1 MADKNKAPMY
11 GVGIVSIFMIF
22 AVLCLMTF
30 ALLSISSAKADLRL
44 SEKNAQYVAGYYSLT
59 GYGSEVIDATVQL
72 WQGEERP
79 AVETVQNA
87 ITAQQDGERSI
98 VSQSVTQTDDGLA
111 ISFTVKLAG
120 SESTLSVG
128 YTLNPP
134 QAERR
139 CDFDN
144 YTFLSADNTEQID
157 WGLPVWQDVG
167 D

>member
-120 SESTLSVG
+120 SESTL
-128 YTLNPP
+128 NPP